1 MGHAQVARR
10 GRCSEG
16 FCTRPTYEALLARE
30 QLRCLVRS
38 LHIKLEALPGFLL
51 QRVGCQVNRSVLSCL
66 RCLCYASYRVYHC
79 RYTAEE
85 LAEEFAIAKVA
96 SRPWAP
102 VNSTL
107 LASVRGGGEKGGSRV
122 FHKNLGPGRVVS
134 VYEPNLVL
142 QCASKFR
149 SMITVPRL
157 NSELKLFPGP
167 QSTLRQAR

>member
-10 GRCSEG
+10 GRRPEG
-16 FCTRPTYEALLARE
+16 FCTRPTNEALLARE
-30 QLRCLVRS
+30 LLRCLVRS
-38 LHIKLEALPGFLL
+38 LRIKLEALPGFLL

-66 RCLCYASYRVYHC
+66 RCLRCASYRIYHC

-96 SRPWAP
+96 SRPWVP

-107 LASVRGGGEKGGSRV
+107 LAGVSGGGENGGSYV
-122 FHKNLGPGRVVS
+122 FHKNLGPGRVVA

-157 NSELKLFPGP
+157 NSEVKRFPGP